1 MSANRTKVTSTREEQ
16 RELLCEN
23 LSFAASEAYK
33 LLRANLKFALN
44 SDRKCPVVG
53 VTSSTRG
60 EGKTTTSINL
70 AYTVAQTGKKVLLI
84 DGDLRLPNVARSL
97 LINRRPGLSDLIVGD
112 AAQAECTRRSDL
124 LDNWDIIPAGNI
136 PPNPS
141 ELLSS
146 DGMARFIEL
155 AREQYDYIII
165 DLPPVGIVSDALVA
179 AAILDGLIM
188 VVREDY
194 SSRRFLNMCV
204 AQFNP
209 LRDKL
214 LGFVLTDVTKNNKG
228 YYYRSHHRYKS
239 YAKAYGYSGKSYK
252 SGYGYKYGYGYENS
266 SAEGKGK
273 TPAADPAAEQG
284 PKSRKKV

>member
-1 MSANRTKVTSTREEQ
+1 MSTDKNKLASGRTEQ

-44 SDRKCPVVG
+44 TDKRCPVVG
-53 VTSSTRG
+53 ITSSTRG

-70 AYTVAQTGKKVLLI
+70 AYTIAQTGKKVLLV
-84 DGDLRLPNVARSL
+84 DGDMRLPNVARSL
-97 LINRRPGLSDLIVGD
+97 MINRRPGLSDFIVG
-112 AAQAECTRRSDL
+112 AAQKAECIRRSQL
-124 LDNWDIIPAGNI
+124 LANWEVIPAGNI

-146 DGMARFIEL
+146 ESMARFIERS
-155 AREQYDYIII
+155 REEYEYIIL

-179 AAILDGLIM
+179 ANILDGLIM

-194 SSRRFLNMCV
+194 SSRKFLNQCI

-209 LRDKL
+209 LREKL

-228 YYYRSHHRYKS
+228 YYYRSHHR
-239 YAKAYGYSGKSYK
+239 AKTYGKQYGYGSKGFDRSY
-252 SGYGYKYGYGYENS
+252 SYGYGYGYED
-266 SAEGKGK
+266 AARQAGKAAK
-273 TPAADPAAEQG
+273 TAAE
-284 PKSRKKV
+284 PKSRKKL